1 MFIAHIPVGLALAR
15 RITRQPL
22 TGGLIGVASL
32 GAIFPDLD
40 LIRFYIF
47 DNHQRHHHDYWTH
60 IPSVWVG
67 ILTAWYVL
75 RRLLG
80 RSFGLMPAVF
90 FGGVMSHLVLDTMAG
105 KIEWLWPISN
115 QGINLV
121 SVPATHSSW
130 IFSFIMHWTFVVELW
145 VSIFCLWVAFRGTR
159 DSRSR

>member
-22 TGGLIGVASL
+22 TGVLIGVASL

-67 ILTAWYVL
+67 IMTAWYVL

-90 FGGVMSHLVLDTMAG
+90 L
-105 KIEWLWPISN
+105 
-115 QGINLV
+115 LV
-121 SVPATHSSW
+121 SCRIWFW
-130 IFSFIMHWTFVVELW
+130 IRWRGKLNGFGRSQTEA
-145 VSIFCLWVAFRGTR
+145 SI
-159 DSRSR
+159 